1 MSAPN
6 LPPEASAVERINHL
20 QQKICMLWAKDQ
32 LDTYLNEVLLDTRDG
47 ARQGLPVDVCSEML
61 FLQELNKRVRAI
73 DLAGTLNVSLDEA
86 YQNIDQH
93 DRGYSVFDL
102 QHGRPHIDNV

>member
-1 MSAPN
+1 MTAHTP
-6 LPPEASAVERINHL
+6 PPEASALERIEHL
-20 QQKICMLWAKDQ
+20 QQKICMMWAKDG
-32 LDTYLNEVLLDTRDG
+32 LDAYLNGILLDSREG
-47 ARQGLPVDVCSEML
+47 QRKGLPLDVCSEML

-86 YQNIDQH
+86 YQKVDQH

-102 QHGRPHIDNV
+102 QQGIPHIDNV